1 MNVVANNL
9 CFTAQNNVQF
19 QSASFEVT
27 AGQCLIISGM
37 SGSGKSLLLALICG
51 LVDLESGSVRFNGL
65 TKDQMT
71 AEQESQF
78 KKQLGVVFQKP
89 ALLSNLTLGENL
101 MLPLIQHYPEM
112 SSSERADRVNLSCRQ
127 FELDDYL
134 DKRIEELPNGLQSLA
149 SLSRALICGPDLL
162 IWDAPLAD
170 RDSIWSNRIIEI
182 LKQFKQDGKTII
194 LFSNRKMIIEELAD
208 QNLHLV
214 GGRLR
219 TSGQT

>member
-1 MNVVANNL
+1 MNVVASNL
-9 CFTAQNNVQF
+9 CFSAQNNVRF

-78 KKQLGVVFQKP
+78 KKHLGVVFQKP

-170 RDSIWSNRIIEI
+170 IDSIWSNRIIEI

-194 LFSNRKMIIEELAD
+194 LFSNRKRIIEELAD